1 MIGVSLAFLVVE
13 ESSLAMP
20 LLLTIQKLPVI
31 LLHMMTFLVKET
43 RERLGWR

>member
-31 LLHMMTFLVKET
+31 LLHMTFLVKET
-43 RERLGWR
+43 REGLGWR